1 MHNDHV
7 SGSDE
12 KEAEGWNHRVKTF
25 LLEKI
30 ADGQKSLLEKSAWE
44 VICWKGKH
52 NRRQSR

>member
-52 NRRQSR
+52 NRRQRR